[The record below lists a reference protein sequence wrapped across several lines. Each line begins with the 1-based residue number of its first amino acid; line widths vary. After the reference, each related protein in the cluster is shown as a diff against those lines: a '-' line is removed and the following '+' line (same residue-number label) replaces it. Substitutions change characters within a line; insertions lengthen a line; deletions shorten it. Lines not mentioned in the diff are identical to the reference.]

1 MQVEK
6 HYDRCY
12 SVGSMFALPHTMQE
26 CTDTDSSVWS
36 LRNKVDECGPPSCR
50 CVICVLEFSAER
62 ESKHQSQMLWH
73 EVDPTAAAVALL
85 AASVVQREVFKQGG
99 RAFYKDPR
107 RSRYNVQ
114 LSTVRPLRFEMKEHS
129 GARIIESPMLILA

>member
-6 HYDRCY
+6 HYDQCY

-26 CTDTDSSVWS
+26 CTDTGSSMWS

-85 AASVVQREVFKQGG
+85 AASVVQREVSKQGG
-99 RAFYKDPR
+99 RASYKDPR

-114 LSTVRPLRFEMKEHS
+114 LSPYVRRDLR
-129 GARIIESPMLILA
+129 